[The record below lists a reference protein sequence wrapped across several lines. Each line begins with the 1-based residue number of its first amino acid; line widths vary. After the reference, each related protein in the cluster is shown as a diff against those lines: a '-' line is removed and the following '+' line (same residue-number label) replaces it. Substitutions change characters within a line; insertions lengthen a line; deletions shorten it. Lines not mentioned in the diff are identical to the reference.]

1 MPQDYYIE
9 LGVPRNAAD
18 KEVKAAYRRLAR
30 RYHPDVN
37 KSDPDA
43 ETRFKRVNEAY
54 QDLYEIITNE

>member
-18 KEVKAAYRRLAR
+18 KEVKTAYRRLAR

-37 KSDPDA
+37 TSDPDA
-43 ETRFKRVNEAY
+43 EAR
-54 QDLYEIITNE
+54 